1 MSTSLSREDGTGM
14 PKALRHLVLA
24 RLREN
29 LRHPETIFWTFV
41 FPILLAVALGI
52 AFRGDRP
59 GPVPVVVV
67 DVPRAS
73 EIAGTL
79 REDRGIRV
87 EVLSRAEA
95 DHRLRTGR
103 AAILVVPGDPLLYRY
118 DPTRPDSRL
127 ARDRVDRV
135 LQRAAGRTDPVPA
148 SDSIV
153 AEPGARYIDFLVP
166 GLLGMNLMGG
176 GLWGIG
182 WVIVEDRIRKLLK
195 LQLATPMRKRDFL
208 LSHVLARLVFVP
220 LEVAPLLLLSWL
232 AFAVST
238 AGSLLSLA
246 VVAAAGALSFSGL
259 GTLLA
264 SRTRT
269 TASISGLINLATFPM
284 IVVSGVFFSTA
295 RFPDFLQPLVRALP
309 LTALIDGLRGIMIDG
324 MTLASLWPQFV
335 VMGLWGTLCFA
346 AALWIF
352 RWT

>member
-1 MSTSLSREDGTGM
+1 MNR
-14 PKALRHLVLA
+14 ALRHLVLA
-24 RLREN
+24 RLRES

-52 AFRGDRP
+52 AFRGERP
-59 GPVPVVVV
+59 GPIPAVVV
-67 DVPRAS
+67 DVPGAS
-73 EIAGTL
+73 KIARSLQGNT
-79 REDRGIRV
+79 GIRV
-87 EVLSRAEA
+87 EILSRAEA

-103 AAILVVPGDPLLYRY
+103 AAILVVPGDPLFYRY
-118 DPTRPDSRL
+118 DPTRPDGRL
-127 ARDRVDRV
+127 ARDRVDNV

-220 LEVAPLLLLSWL
+220 LEVAPLLILSWL
-232 AFAVST
+232 IFGVSP

-246 VVAAAGALSFSGL
+246 VVAAAGALSFAGL

-264 SRTRT
+264 SRART
-269 TASISGLINLATFPM
+269 TATISGLINLATFPM
-284 IVVSGVFFSTA
+284 IVISGVFFSTA
-295 RFPDFLQPLVRALP
+295 RFPGFLQPLIRALP
-309 LTALIDGLRGIMIDG
+309 LTALVDGLRGIMTDG
-324 MTLASLWPQFV
+324 AHLASLWSPFV
-335 VMGLWGTLCFA
+335 VMGLWGVFSFA